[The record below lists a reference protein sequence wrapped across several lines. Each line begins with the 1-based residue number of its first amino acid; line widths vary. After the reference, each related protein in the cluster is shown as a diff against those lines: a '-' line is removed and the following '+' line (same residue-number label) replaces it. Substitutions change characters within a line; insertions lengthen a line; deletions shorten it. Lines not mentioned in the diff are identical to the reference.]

1 MDSSKDER
9 IAARRLRI
17 QQKLAMRQGAGAA
30 GSAGAAMII
39 HEKADVRIGETDR
52 VGSAFFSLITLFWPL
67 LRQGS
72 DCGKQAQAAAAIG

>member
-1 MDSSKDER
+1 
-9 IAARRLRI
+9 
-17 QQKLAMRQGAGAA
+17 
-30 GSAGAAMII
+30 MII